1 MAGVSPARLDRM
13 RSVLERR
20 TRRLLLVLDDVHKAR
35 NAGALLRTADAVGIQ
50 EIHAIE
56 NRSPFLDDPETSV
69 GAGQWLDLVTHR
81 RDDFPPQHKLHPP
94 EVALEPGAQ
103 ENVRRTLVSLKARGY
118 RIAVSDLSAD
128 SISLD
133 QVPVDQP
140 LALVVGNEFAGASPV
155 ARELAD
161 FRFSIPMHGF
171 AQSLNLAV
179 FAGIA
184 LHALAERMRALPN
197 WSMEPED
204 QQATLA
210 RWIADQA

>member
-13 RSVLERR
+13 RSVLGRR

-35 NAGALLRTADAVGIQ
+35 NAGALLRTADALGLQ
-50 EIHAIE
+50 EVHAIE

-69 GAGQWLDLVTHR
+69 GAGQWLDIITHR
-81 RDDFPPQHKLHPP
+81 RDDFPSQHKLHPP

-103 ENVRRTLVSLKARGY
+103 SNVRRTLLGLRARGY
-118 RIAVSDLSAD
+118 RIVVSDLSAD
-128 SISLD
+128 AISLD
-133 QVPVDQP
+133 AVPVDRP
-140 LALVVGNEFAGASPV
+140 LALVIGNEFAGASPV

-161 FRFSIPMHGF
+161 VRFALPMHGF

-184 LHALAERMRALPN
+184 LHRLAERMRPLPG
-197 WSMEPED
+197 WQLDPVDRE
-204 QQATLA
+204 AVLA
-210 RWIADQA
+210 RWLEDQA